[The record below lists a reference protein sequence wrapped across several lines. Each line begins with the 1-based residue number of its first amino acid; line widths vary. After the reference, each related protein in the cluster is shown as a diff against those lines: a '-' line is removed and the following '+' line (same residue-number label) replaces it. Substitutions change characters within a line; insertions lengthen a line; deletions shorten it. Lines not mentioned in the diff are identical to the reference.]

1 MLNIIFF
8 LRRQN
13 LKGEAVKAVN
23 EEHCKEIENMM
34 FELGLNVIWF
44 DEFENLPKCLSYIF
58 GKTDEKPKMKF

>member
-1 MLNIIFF
+1 
-8 LRRQN
+8 
-13 LKGEAVKAVN
+13 
-23 EEHCKEIENMM
+23 MM